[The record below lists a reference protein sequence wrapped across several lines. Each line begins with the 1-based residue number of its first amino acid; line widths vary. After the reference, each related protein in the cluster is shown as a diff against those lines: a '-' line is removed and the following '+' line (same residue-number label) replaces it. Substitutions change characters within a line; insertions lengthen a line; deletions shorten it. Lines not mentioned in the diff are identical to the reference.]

1 MTTDRPVFSVC
12 SGVLAA
18 SFRFGPVAAGA
29 SLVFL
34 RLGDV
39 FMAKGGFV
47 NRYARRLIGAVVAV
61 VMAGAVCTPVAM
73 ADDADLSSGYW
84 YVDDMGVRD
93 AWKQDITGKGVKVA
107 VVDGQAVSNY
117 PALADADITFKAA
130 IEGGSSCKAKDDFL
144 STGRLG
150 GSRTM
155 SADDSG
161 RKAGDGGIYMS
172 HGTAMASFIVG
183 NGRGYDGTPG
193 ILGSAPDATV
203 LFYAQSFPSPGLMSE
218 AIGIPCVNDKDSPLS
233 ISHTFR
239 QATDDGAR
247 LISLSMSGP
256 STGLD
261 VPDWMYALRHGVI
274 VVSGRGNFSTDANAL
289 DLVGEPLTIN
299 KFPGFIVTNTV
310 DSSGNIF
317 EDTNVVDGD
326 VSVLSPSVNVVLY
339 RLTEDKK
346 AEIGAGGT
354 SAATAILSGYLALAL
369 QKWPKA
375 TGNQILQSLIRNTK
389 GNESGEPRLD
399 PEHKRGFGEVDV
411 ARLLSVDPTQYPDIN
426 PLLAWAYETSEK
438 HDETRGMYTD
448 HSDWGKNAD
457 YAPTDPFTTD
467 GSSIMVPR
475 EADLVGQEY
484 ERQQAAWKKVEQCKS
499 DGGSDCMRYSA
510 TATADETEGKS
521 DGKSDGR
528 IVLPGTGDGKD
539 VVKSSGVPVWVWLA
553 AGGVGIA
560 VVAGGIVL
568 AVVLS
573 KRGKQ
578 GRRPLPDAA
587 AAGPSP
593 YAGPR
598 QPVPGMAYPNRPYS
612 PQYGGPGSRP
622 VPQYQAPGPAQVP
635 SQYRRNVGP
644 VSPRYAQPQQQ
655 ANPVPQNPVPPAQ
668 PYPQPPA
675 SQVPNVAGGYGQE
688 QGYSPQQY
696 PPQSGL
702 SR

>member
-1 MTTDRPVFSVC
+1 
-12 SGVLAA
+12 
-18 SFRFGPVAAGA
+18 
-29 SLVFL
+29 
-34 RLGDV
+34 
-39 FMAKGGFV
+39 MAKGGFV

-73 ADDADLSSGYW
+73 ADDADSSSGYW

-499 DGGSDCMRYSA
+499 DGGSDCMKYSA
-510 TATADETEGKS
+510 TNTADET
-521 DGKSDGR
+521 DGKT
-528 IVLPGTGDGKD
+528 VLPDTGDGKD
-539 VVKSSGVPVWVWLA
+539 GVKSSSVPLWVWFA
-553 AGGVGIA
+553 AGGVGL
-560 VVAGGIVL
+560 VVVIGGIVL
-568 AVVLS
+568 AVVLP
-573 KRGKQ
+573 KRG
-578 GRRPLPDAA
+578 RRRSRHGGHAAGSGPLP
-587 AAGPSP
+587 PVNP
-593 YAGPR
+593 YP
-598 QPVPGMAYPNRPYS
+598 P
-612 PQYGGPGSRP
+612 
-622 VPQYQAPGPAQVP
+622 QAPGVNNGMVPPPATG
-635 SQYRRNVGP
+635 QYV
-644 VSPRYAQPQQQ
+644 PQQQ
-655 ANPVPQNPVPPAQ
+655 APYPMAFPQQAPYPAVPRPVPPQQTAQ
-668 PYPQPPA
+668 PPVMPGDTQNPY
-675 SQVPNVAGGYGQE
+675 VNNN
-688 QGYSPQQY
+688 
-696 PPQSGL
+696 
-702 SR
+702 RNNR

>member
-1 MTTDRPVFSVC
+1 MVQGGSV
-12 SGVLAA
+12 
-18 SFRFGPVAAGA
+18 
-29 SLVFL
+29 
-34 RLGDV
+34 
-39 FMAKGGFV
+39 K
-47 NRYARRLIGAVVAV
+47 RYARRLIGAAVAV

-183 NGRGYDGTPG
+183 NGPGYDGTLG

-218 AIGIPCVNDKDSPLS
+218 AIGIPCVNDKESPLS

-274 VVSGRGNFSTDANAL
+274 VVSGRGNFSSDANAL

-411 ARLLSVDPTQYPDIN
+411 TKLLSVDPTQYPDIN

-499 DGGSDCMRYSA
+499 DGGSDCMKYSA
-510 TATADETEGKS
+510 TNTADKA
-521 DGKSDGR
+521 
-528 IVLPGTGDGKD
+528 DGKD
-539 VVKSSGVPVWVWLA
+539 GGRTVLPDTGGSKLLGVPLWVWLA
-553 AGGVGIA
+553 AGGVGVA
-560 VVAGGIVL
+560 VVVGGIVL

-573 KRGKQ
+573 KRGRRRSRHGSHAS
-578 GRRPLPDAA
+578 GRGPLPPANPYPPQVPGA
-587 AAGPSP
+587 NNGMVPPPAAG
-593 YAGPR
+593 
-598 QPVPGMAYPNRPYS
+598 
-612 PQYGGPGSRP
+612 QY
-622 VPQYQAPGPAQVP
+622 V
-635 SQYRRNVGP
+635 
-644 VSPRYAQPQQQ
+644 PQQQ
-655 ANPVPQNPVPPAQ
+655 APHSSAFPRQTPYPAVPYPVPPQQAAQ
-668 PYPQPPA
+668 PPVMPGNTQNPYT
-675 SQVPNVAGGYGQE
+675 NNN
-688 QGYSPQQY
+688 
-696 PPQSGL
+696 
-702 SR
+702 RNNR

>member
-1 MTTDRPVFSVC
+1 
-12 SGVLAA
+12 
-18 SFRFGPVAAGA
+18 
-29 SLVFL
+29 
-34 RLGDV
+34 
-39 FMAKGGFV
+39 MAKGGFV

-218 AIGIPCVNDKDSPLS
+218 AIGIPCVNDKESPLS

-274 VVSGRGNFSTDANAL
+274 VVSGRGNFSTDANTL

-499 DGGSDCMRYSA
+499 DGGSDCMKYSA
-510 TATADETEGKS
+510 TNTADKA
-521 DGKSDGR
+521 
-528 IVLPGTGDGKD
+528 DGKD
-539 VVKSSGVPVWVWLA
+539 GGRTVLPDTGGSKLLGVPLWVWLA
-553 AGGVGIA
+553 AGGVGVA

-573 KRGKQ
+573 KRGKK
-578 GRRPLPDAA
+578 GRSRHGGHASGRGPLP
-587 AAGPSP
+587 PVNP
-593 YAGPR
+593 YPP
-598 QPVPGMAYPNRPYS
+598 QVPGANNGMVPPPAMG
-612 PQYGGPGSRP
+612 QY
-622 VPQYQAPGPAQVP
+622 A
-635 SQYRRNVGP
+635 
-644 VSPRYAQPQQQ
+644 PQQQ
-655 ANPVPQNPVPPAQ
+655 APYQAAFPQQAPHPAAPYPVPPQQAAQ
-668 PYPQPPA
+668 PPVMPGNTQNPYT
-675 SQVPNVAGGYGQE
+675 NNN
-688 QGYSPQQY
+688 
-696 PPQSGL
+696 
-702 SR
+702 RNNR

>member
-1 MTTDRPVFSVC
+1 
-12 SGVLAA
+12 
-18 SFRFGPVAAGA
+18 
-29 SLVFL
+29 
-34 RLGDV
+34 
-39 FMAKGGFV
+39 MAKGGFV

-438 HDETRGMYTD
+438 HEETRGMYTD

-499 DGGSDCMRYSA
+499 DGGSDCMKYSA
-510 TATADETEGKS
+510 TNTADKA
-521 DGKSDGR
+521 
-528 IVLPGTGDGKD
+528 DGKD
-539 VVKSSGVPVWVWLA
+539 SGKSVLPDTGGSKLLGVPLWVWLA
-553 AGGVGIA
+553 AGGVGVA
-560 VVAGGIVL
+560 VVVGGIVL

-573 KRGKQ
+573 KRGRRRSRHGGHAS
-578 GRRPLPDAA
+578 GRGPLPPVNPYPPQVPGANNGMVPPP
-587 AAGPSP
+587 AAG
-593 YAGPR
+593 
-598 QPVPGMAYPNRPYS
+598 
-612 PQYGGPGSRP
+612 QY
-622 VPQYQAPGPAQVP
+622 V
-635 SQYRRNVGP
+635 
-644 VSPRYAQPQQQ
+644 PQQQ
-655 ANPVPQNPVPPAQ
+655 APHSSAFPRQTPYPAVPYPVPPQQAAQ
-668 PYPQPPA
+668 PPVMPGNTQNPYT
-675 SQVPNVAGGYGQE
+675 NNN
-688 QGYSPQQY
+688 
-696 PPQSGL
+696 
-702 SR
+702 RNNR

>member
-1 MTTDRPVFSVC
+1 MVQGGSV
-12 SGVLAA
+12 
-18 SFRFGPVAAGA
+18 
-29 SLVFL
+29 
-34 RLGDV
+34 
-39 FMAKGGFV
+39 K
-47 NRYARRLIGAVVAV
+47 RYARRLIGAAVAV

-183 NGRGYDGTPG
+183 NGRGYDGTLG

-218 AIGIPCVNDKDSPLS
+218 AIGIPCVNDKESPLS

-274 VVSGRGNFSTDANAL
+274 VVSGRGNFSSDANAL

-411 ARLLSVDPTQYPDIN
+411 TKLLSVDPTQYPDIN

-499 DGGSDCMRYSA
+499 DGGSDCMKYSA
-510 TATADETEGKS
+510 TNTADKA
-521 DGKSDGR
+521 
-528 IVLPGTGDGKD
+528 DGKD
-539 VVKSSGVPVWVWLA
+539 GGRTVLPDTGGSKLLGVPLWVWLA
-553 AGGVGIA
+553 AGGVGVA
-560 VVAGGIVL
+560 VVVGGIVL

-573 KRGKQ
+573 KRGRRRSRHGSHAS
-578 GRRPLPDAA
+578 GRGPLPPANPYPPQVPGA
-587 AAGPSP
+587 NNGMVPPPAAG
-593 YAGPR
+593 
-598 QPVPGMAYPNRPYS
+598 
-612 PQYGGPGSRP
+612 QY
-622 VPQYQAPGPAQVP
+622 V
-635 SQYRRNVGP
+635 
-644 VSPRYAQPQQQ
+644 PQQQ
-655 ANPVPQNPVPPAQ
+655 APHSSAFPRQTPYPAVPYPVPPQQAAQ
-668 PYPQPPA
+668 PPVMPGNTQNPYT
-675 SQVPNVAGGYGQE
+675 NNN
-688 QGYSPQQY
+688 
-696 PPQSGL
+696 
-702 SR
+702 RNNR